1 MPDEAL
7 YESCKI
13 KDLKFNKTS
22 KQYRSTLTKK
32 IYQQLVSIIMSIY
45 IVNIHS

>member
-13 KDLKFNKTS
+13 KDLRFNKTS

-32 IYQQLVSIIMSIY
+32 KLSAAGINHNVY
-45 IVNIHS
+45 IHS